1 MWKKMREGLTFQIR
15 LGKAFNAKLR
25 TTDFIIQS
33 KQLRGAASSKV
44 YCRNV
49 LQGKLESER
58 ENRGGDVTAATRPE
72 GPRTCSG
79 TSSLWDWKENDTQGQ
94 GMRERPQRFTS
105 YNVRCLGDALEETE
119 NSSRKTHSAGK
130 VRLHEEK
137 KQQQNKTNS
146 KINRN
151 C

>member
-1 MWKKMREGLTFQIR
+1 MRE
-15 LGKAFNAKLR
+15 
-25 TTDFIIQS
+25 
-33 KQLRGAASSKV
+33 AASSKL
-44 YCRNV
+44 YCRSV
-49 LQGKLESER
+49 LQGKLESEL

-79 TSSLWDWKENDTQGQ
+79 TSSLWDWKENDTPGQ
-94 GMRERPQRFTS
+94 GMRKSPQRFTS
-105 YNVRCLGDALEETE
+105 YNVRCLGDALEEME
-119 NSSRKTHSAGK
+119 NSSRKTHSAGREK
-130 VRLHEEK
+130 SDCMRKK